1 MTRPIM
7 SVLLAVLGVAWSS
20 LACADLTLTDD
31 RGRTVS
37 LERPA
42 VRIVTLAPHLAELA
56 YAAGAGDRLVGVS
69 ARSDYPEEAS
79 RLPVVSDAGRMDFER
94 IAALKPDLVL
104 AWMSG
109 NPSRQVEQLE
119 RRGIAVLATEARR
132 LEDIARLLR
141 LIGRAAGS
149 RAQAE
154 QAARRYEVEVH
165 DLHARYSGLQYMR
178 VFVELWH
185 EPLITVSG
193 AHLISDVVRL
203 CGGVNVF
210 ESASTLTPTVSMESV
225 LFARPQ
231 AVIMTSGAGTS
242 AEQAA
247 RWQQFALLPAV
258 QRGALYSLDPNLL
271 ERQGPRVV
279 AAARSV
285 CEALALAR
293 AARGRSG

>member
-1 MTRPIM
+1 MTERIA
-7 SVLLAVLGVAWSS
+7 SVLLAVLGVAWSV
-20 LACADLTLTDD
+20 LAGAAVTLTDD

-42 VRIVTLAPHLAELA
+42 ARIVTLAPHLVELA

-69 ARSDYPEEAS
+69 ARSDYPEEARS
-79 RLPVVSDAGRMDFER
+79 LPVISDAGRMDLER
-94 IAALKPDLVL
+94 IVALNPDLVL

-119 RRGIAVLATEARR
+119 RRGIPVLATEARR
-132 LEDIARLLR
+132 LGDIARLLR
-141 LIGRAAGS
+141 LIGLAAGS
-149 RAQAE
+149 RAQGE
-154 QAARRYEVEVH
+154 QAARRYEEEVH
-165 DLHARYSGLQYMR
+165 DLQARYMGQQPLR

-185 EPLITVSG
+185 EPLITASG

-210 ESASTLTPTVSMESV
+210 ESAAMLTPTVSMESV

-231 AVIMTSGAGTS
+231 AVIMTSGAGTP
-242 AEQAA
+242 AEQAG
-247 RWQQFALLPAV
+247 RWQRFALLPAV
-258 QRGALYSLDPNLL
+258 RRGALYALDPSLL

-285 CEALALAR
+285 CEGLAQAR
-293 AARGRSG
+293 AARGKSG